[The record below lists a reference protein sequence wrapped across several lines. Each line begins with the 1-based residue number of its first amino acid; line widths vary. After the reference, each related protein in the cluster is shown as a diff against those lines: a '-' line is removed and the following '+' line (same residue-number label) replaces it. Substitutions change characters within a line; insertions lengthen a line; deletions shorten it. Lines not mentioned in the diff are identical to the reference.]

1 MTGRE
6 EFLSR
11 VQRET
16 MKTTGLFPAVATE
29 RPADPAGAI
38 AAIRERSW
46 RELEALLARF
56 QAEAERVGVGFSR
69 AATIADAGAIVL
81 SLATARHVRRVVTW
95 GRRALGLTSAVAAR
109 LRQAEMEVLEASPEE
124 IAPEARLRLRELL
137 AGADLGLTGVDLAI
151 AETGSLVLASGIGKG
166 RGVSLLP
173 PCHLALFGRDQ
184 LVAGLDEAG
193 VILEAWHTAPTAG
206 GGANI
211 VFITGPSRTADIE
224 LTLTRGVH
232 GPGEVHAV
240 FVDSL

>member
-1 MTGRE
+1 MTARE

-16 MKTTGLFPAVATE
+16 MKTKGLFPAVATE
-29 RPADPAGAI
+29 RPTDPVGAI

-56 QAEAERVGVGFSR
+56 QTEADRVGVAFSR
-69 AATIADAGAIVL
+69 AATIADAGEIVL

-109 LRQAEMEVLEASPEE
+109 LRKAEMEVLEASPDE
-124 IAPEARLRLRELL
+124 IVPEARRGLRELL
-137 AGADLGLTGVDLAI
+137 AGADLGLTGADLAI
-151 AETGSLVLASGIGKG
+151 AETGSLVLASGVGKG
-166 RGVSLLP
+166 QGASLLP
-173 PCHLALFGRDQ
+173 PSHVALFGRDQ
-184 LVAGLDEAG
+184 LVAGLEEAG
-193 VILEAWHTAPTAG
+193 VVLEAWHTAPPAG
-206 GGANI
+206 AGASVVI
-211 VFITGPSRTADIE
+211 ITGPSRTADIE